1 MLEVKISFTT
11 QINMLHANVWDYYGI
26 QDVWHS
32 RCVGLN
38 YLGMD
43 KYRNELYR
51 YLSDGLLL
59 SVRLIMYHGTG
70 LFHPGMW

>member
-1 MLEVKISFTT
+1 MGL
-11 QINMLHANVWDYYGI
+11 LL
-26 QDVWHS
+26 HS
-32 RCVGLN
+32 RCGGLN

-59 SVRLIMYHGTG
+59 IVRLIMYHGTG